1 MKQNIEIKALNGIS
15 HEIIHKAFVEAFSD
29 YQVQVDVPLWKLELM
44 LSRRSYRPA
53 LSLGAF
59 REGKMIGF
67 VLNGFREWQGIS
79 TAYDVGT
86 GVIPDARRQGITS
99 EMLKMAQQIMREA
112 QIKRY
117 LLEVIDTNENAEK
130 LYRSQGFETVRT
142 FSCFRGMPDKVLPR
156 HFTGIE
162 RVERLDF
169 EKMRAFNDIQPSWQ
183 NAEEAILATPAD
195 YLIMTVNRD
204 NRIVGY
210 GVMDR
215 ATGDVA
221 QIAIDPAYRRLGL
234 GSDLL
239 YAMVHTLKP
248 EKISMLNVVS
258 DYLPLIALLEVHG
271 MRAYVGQYEM
281 MMTLDVV

>member
-1 MKQNIEIKALNGIS
+1 
-15 HEIIHKAFVEAFSD
+15 
-29 YQVQVDVPLWKLELM
+29 
-44 LSRRSYRPA
+44 
-53 LSLGAF
+53 
-59 REGKMIGF
+59 
-67 VLNGFREWQGIS
+67 
-79 TAYDVGT
+79 
-86 GVIPDARRQGITS
+86 
-99 EMLKMAQQIMREA
+99 
-112 QIKRY
+112 
-117 LLEVIDTNENAEK
+117 
-130 LYRSQGFETVRT
+130 
-142 FSCFRGMPDKVLPR
+142 
-156 HFTGIE
+156 
-162 RVERLDF
+162 
-169 EKMRAFNDIQPSWQ
+169 
-183 NAEEAILATPAD
+183 
-195 YLIMTVNRD
+195 MTVNRD